1 MVRQLCATLLFLGF
15 SAAAAAAPV
24 TNPDDPRNWQGATVG
39 TFAQLYYGSDTS
51 VTRQQ
56 VIDRGL
62 LDDGVFNATGT
73 AGTLISATGIIGCGA
88 SLDTTGTGSLAYVG
102 SCSSYQ
108 DAANAIDN
116 KWIQTSA
123 TIGDTVWDLGGEAT
137 RAAIFNTIDH
147 GPLPVEAIE
156 STGYWSN
163 DQITW
168 TPLVVQ
174 RVWLEGFEPNT
185 GILWDGFAF
194 AVGTAAD
201 TPFRY
206 ISIIHGGPGGLQ
218 SDGDDEINGVMGL
231 NAQFEPNPTTVPE
244 PASLLLLGTGLAF
257 AKRMRRRA

>member
-15 SAAAAAAPV
+15 SAAAAAAPI
-24 TNPDDPRNWQGATVG
+24 TNPDDLRSWQGATVG
-39 TFAQLYYGSDTS
+39 TFAELYYGSNTL
-51 VTRQQ
+51 VNRQQ
-56 VIDRGL
+56 VVDMLL
-62 LDDGVFNATGT
+62 LDDGHFNATGT
-73 AGTLISATGIIGCGA
+73 PGTLISALGIIGCGY

-108 DAANAIDN
+108 DAANAVDE
-116 KWIQTSA
+116 KWIQTSG
-123 TIGDTVWDLGGEAT
+123 IVGQTVWDLGGLAT

-147 GPLPVEAIE
+147 GPLPLEAIE

-163 DQITW
+163 DQINW
-168 TPLVVQ
+168 TRLVVQ
-174 RVWLEGFEPNT
+174 RVWLEGFQPNH
-185 GILWDGFAF
+185 GILWDGYAF

-206 ISIIHGGPGGLQ
+206 ISIIHGGPGALQ

-231 NAQFEPNPTTVPE
+231 NAQFEPNPTAVPE

-257 AKRMRRRA
+257 AKRMRRRK